1 MMNTETKCN
10 KKIKTSL
17 HENIDWKTN
26 ATRLAII
33 AIHIQLK
40 TTGD

>member
-17 HENIDWKTN
+17 HENIDRMTN
-26 ATRLAII
+26 ATRLRN
-33 AIHIQLK
+33 HSNSYPVENYW
-40 TTGD
+40 